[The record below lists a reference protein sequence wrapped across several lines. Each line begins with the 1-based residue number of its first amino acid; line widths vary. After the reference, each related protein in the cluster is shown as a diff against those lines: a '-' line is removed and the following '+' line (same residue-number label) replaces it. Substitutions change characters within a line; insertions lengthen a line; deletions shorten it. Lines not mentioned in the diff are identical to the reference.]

1 MDPKVLPNEFQSS
14 LLLLQEF
21 QESSTVEGKTRPSK
35 FFIND
40 FSSSVQLYISAVT
53 LSQYYVL
60 PFKKVPSGIS
70 TARPQFRDESEIQ
83 IGKSSSTN
91 WIFSLFRTG
100 FLLLFEID
108 FCRLKIR
115 FVELEFSNL
124 IFRNSSK
131 YRSTVNVS
139 RVSLKLLLTQ
149 PDIVENR
156 RITMVPLFLSL
167 IS

>member
-35 FFIND
+35 CFIND

-53 LSQYYVL
+53 LSQYFVL

-91 WIFSLFRTG
+91 WIFSLFQTG

-108 FCRLKIR
+108 FCRLKIQ
-115 FVELEFSNL
+115 FVELDFSKS
-124 IFRNSSK
+124 IFQKSS
-131 YRSTVNVS
+131 TDQQGVS
-139 RVSLKLLLTQ
+139 IPGKKSYKMQQRL
-149 PDIVENR
+149 
-156 RITMVPLFLSL
+156 
-167 IS
+167 